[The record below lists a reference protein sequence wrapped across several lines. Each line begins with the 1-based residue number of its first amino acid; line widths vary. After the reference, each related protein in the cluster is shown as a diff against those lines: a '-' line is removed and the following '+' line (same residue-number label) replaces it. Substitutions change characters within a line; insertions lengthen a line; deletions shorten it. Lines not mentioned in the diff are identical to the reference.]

1 MAAMASSQ
9 DEEEEETEGGADVET
24 MLAALNARR
33 RKHDALE
40 AKRKHSSVNKIE
52 KMSSDVVALHT
63 RKLRPLWAAQLR
75 AQTDY
80 TEGLATKVAKQ
91 AASVSKN
98 TEQLSTAKGAIQ
110 NIMKELAILQKD
122 RDTAWA
128 QRMRQISAIDKN
140 MRAEE
145 ERAIKKMNSELQKR
159 FEEAVRALNDP
170 IDAFRDELLRA
181 AKEETKVRVGWA
193 VEQALQ

>member
-9 DEEEEETEGGADVET
+9 DEEEEETEGGTDVET

-75 AQTDY
+75 AQTDH
-80 TEGLATKVAKQ
+80 TKGLATKVAKQ